1 MAGVVVAVFV
11 VGIII
16 SSTLVVCV
24 SARSSKTLSEENEC
38 VCVCVC
44 VLLHL
49 MFDKII
55 RFFASFHY
63 RPPTPLFLTIFFS
76 FAQRG
81 QM

>member
-1 MAGVVVAVFV
+1 MAGVVVAVVV

-24 SARSSKTLSEENEC
+24 SVRSSKTLSEENE
-38 VCVCVC
+38 CVC

-63 RPPTPLFLTIFFS
+63 RPLHPS
-76 FAQRG
+76 F
-81 QM
+81 